1 MIQRFSKKR
10 QAIYDCL
17 RGTKSHPT
25 ADWIYQTLHPEY
37 PDLSLGTVYR
47 NLSQLKEA
55 GLIQS
60 LGTVNGQER
69 FDADVSPHP
78 HVVCDGCSAVGDL
91 QLTLPEAL
99 MAEAQAQSG
108 YLISGVSLRF
118 RGTCPA
124 CRKEKSS

>member
-17 RGTKSHPT
+17 CATHSHPT
-25 ADWIYQTLHPEY
+25 ADWIYQQLHPQY

-60 LGTVNGQER
+60 VGVVNGQER
-69 FDADVSPHP
+69 FDADVSSHP
-78 HVVCDGCSAVGDL
+78 HLVCTDCGSVADL
-91 QLTLPEAL
+91 KLELPKSLLAD
-99 MAEAQAQSG
+99 AEEQSG
-108 YLISGVSLRF
+108 FLLTGVSLRLQ
-118 RGTCPA
+118 GQCPG
-124 CRKEKSS
+124 CRKSTIS